1 MEKVAKFIVK
11 QRWIILVIFIAMII
25 YSALSIGLVNVE
37 RSITNYLPEDTDTKK
52 ALDIM
57 EKEFITYGTARI
69 NISDITYGE
78 AEKVADEIR
87 AIAGVKEVVFD
98 DSDAH
103 YKDSHALIS
112 ITFAYETSDERA
124 VKAYNDVIDHV
135 KDYDISIPT
144 SLLPS
149 YELYADSLAKDM
161 KLIIALAAI
170 VIVIVLIF
178 TSKSFA
184 EVLVFPFVFGIAAL
198 LNMGTN
204 YWFGRISFV
213 SNSVCIILQLAL
225 AIDYSII
232 LCHRFTEEK
241 EKSGNI
247 KEAMVIAL
255 SKAIP
260 EILSSC
266 LTTIS
271 GLLAL
276 VAMQLKLGADLG
288 LVLAKSI
295 VCSIL
300 TVIFLMPTLLILFS
314 KLMDKSKHKSFVP
327 KIGFWGKG
335 VVKASK
341 ILPVVFICLIVVFGG
356 LSSKIDYTYVLN
368 NIESSKPTDAQVAI
382 KETEETFGIDNMLV
396 VLVPK
401 GDYEKERRV
410 LETVG
415 EMSEITSALG
425 IANIEFEEGMYVT
438 DKVTFNEFSNL
449 TGIDATL
456 SRRLFDAYRILNG
469 VSGNTDSMEVPLI
482 DVAIFGVNIIDSGLI
497 RLDPDSLEMLESI
510 KPLIK
515 DADDQLIGEN
525 YSRLVFNLNMPIEG
539 EETFKVID
547 RIKDS
552 VKELYPE
559 AILAGES
566 INAYDLRASFQSD
579 NLIIGLLTVAF
590 VYIILLLTFKSWGLP
605 LLLVAIIQGAI
616 YINFGLVPLFGKNF
630 FFFIYLIVSAI
641 QMGATIDYA
650 ILMTNHYRE
659 ERLTKDKK
667 TAVIDAINA
676 SFPTIIT
683 SGTIMTVAAFLV
695 GIIASDPLI
704 SSLGMCLG
712 RGTIISILSVMTVL
726 PAMLYLFEGV
736 INKTY
741 FKKKNKGALPYVTC
755 NVDGGF
761 LEESRKAFEDEGKIA
776 DNYISDSASN
786 EANGAADKEENI
798 V

>member
-1 MEKVAKFIVK
+1 MEKISGFIVK
-11 QRWIILVIFIAMII
+11 RRWIILLIFIAMIV
-25 YSALSIGLVNVE
+25 YCACSIGLVEVE

-57 EKEFITYGTARI
+57 EKEFVTYGTTRI
-69 NISDITYGE
+69 NVSDVAYDE
-78 AEKVADEIR
+78 AEELSVRIR
-87 AIAGVKEVVFD
+87 KIDGVKEVVFD
-98 DSDAH
+98 GSEAH
-103 YKDSHALIS
+103 YKDRHALIS
-112 ITFAYETSDERA
+112 VTFAYETSDARA
-124 VKAYNDVIDHV
+124 VEAYNEVIASLEG
-135 KDYDISIPT
+135 YDISIPT

-161 KLIIALAAI
+161 KLIIGLAAI
-170 VIVIVLIF
+170 VIVVVLIF

-204 YWFGRISFV
+204 YWFGKISFV

-232 LCHRFTEEK
+232 LCHRFTAEK
-241 EKSGNI
+241 ERCDDIG
-247 KEAMVIAL
+247 EAMVSAL

-295 VCSIL
+295 AFSIL
-300 TVIFLMPTLLILFS
+300 TVIFLMPTLLLLFS
-314 KLMDKSKHKSFVP
+314 KFMDKSKHRSFVP
-327 KIGFWGKG
+327 KISFLGKG
-335 VVKASK
+335 VVKAGK
-341 ILPVVFICLIVVFGG
+341 ILPVIFICLIAVFGG
-356 LSSKIDYTYVLN
+356 LSTKIDYTYVLN
-368 NIESSKPTDAQVAI
+368 NIESGKPTDAQIAI
-382 KETEETFGIDNMLV
+382 KETEEIFGIDNMLV
-396 VLVPK
+396 VLVPV
-401 GDYEKERRV
+401 GDYEKERQV
-410 LETVG
+410 LERVG
-415 EMSEITSALG
+415 GMKEITSALG
-425 IANIEFEEGMYVT
+425 IANIEFEEGIYVT
-438 DKVTFNEFSNL
+438 DGMTYSEFSNL
-449 TGIDATL
+449 TGIDAAL
-456 SRRLFDAYRILNG
+456 SRRLFDAYRIMNG
-469 VSGNTDSMEVPLI
+469 IGGSTESMEVPLI
-482 DVAIFGVNIIDSGLI
+482 DVAIFGVRLIDSGIIGLGEED
-497 RLDPDSLEMLESI
+497 RATLEEI

-515 DADDQLIGEN
+515 DADDQLIGDR
-525 YSRLVFNLNMPIEG
+525 YSRLVFNLDMPIEG
-539 EETFKVID
+539 EETFRTID
-547 RIKDS
+547 EIKES
-552 VKELYPE
+552 VKQLYPD

-566 INAYDLRASFQSD
+566 INAYDLRASFQFD

-590 VYIILLLTFKSWGLP
+590 VYAILLFTFKSWGLP

-659 ERLTKDKK
+659 ERATKDKK

-712 RGTIISILSVMTVL
+712 RGTIISIISVMTVL
-726 PAMLYLFEGV
+726 PATLYLFEGV
-736 INKTY
+736 IKKTS
-741 FKKKNKGALPYVTC
+741 FGRKRNSSPPPYAVC
-755 NVDGGF
+755 DVDGGF
-761 LEESRKAFEDEGKIA
+761 LEDSRKAFDEEEVKVSR
-776 DNYISDSASN
+776 NFSN
-786 EANGAADKEENI
+786 EDGDNCDDSIIGDR
-798 V
+798 

>member
-1 MEKVAKFIVK
+1 MEKISRFIVK
-11 QRWIILVIFIAMII
+11 RRWIILLIFIAMIV
-25 YSALSIGLVNVE
+25 YCACSIGLVEVE

-57 EKEFITYGTARI
+57 EKEFVTYGTTRINVSDVAYDEAEELSARI
-69 NISDITYGE
+69 RKID
-78 AEKVADEIR
+78 
-87 AIAGVKEVVFD
+87 GVKEVVFD
-98 DSDAH
+98 GSEAH
-103 YKDSHALIS
+103 YKDRHALIS
-112 ITFAYETSDERA
+112 VTFAYETSDARA
-124 VKAYNDVIDHV
+124 VEAYNEVIASLEG
-135 KDYDISIPT
+135 YDISIPT

-161 KLIIALAAI
+161 KLIIGLAAI
-170 VIVIVLIF
+170 VIVVVLIF

-204 YWFGRISFV
+204 YWFGKISFV

-232 LCHRFTEEK
+232 LCHRFTAEK
-241 EKSGNI
+241 ERCDDIG
-247 KEAMVIAL
+247 EAMVSAL

-295 VCSIL
+295 VFSIL
-300 TVIFLMPTLLILFS
+300 TVIFLMPTLLLLFS
-314 KLMDKSKHKSFVP
+314 KFMDKSKHRSFVP
-327 KIGFWGKG
+327 KISFLGKG
-335 VVKASK
+335 VVKAGK
-341 ILPVVFICLIVVFGG
+341 ILPVIFICLIAVFGG
-356 LSSKIDYTYVLN
+356 LSTKIDYTYVLN
-368 NIESSKPTDAQVAI
+368 NIESGKPTDAQIAI
-382 KETEETFGIDNMLV
+382 KETEEIFGIDNMLV
-396 VLVPK
+396 VLVPV
-401 GDYEKERRV
+401 GDYEKERQV
-410 LETVG
+410 LERVG
-415 EMSEITSALG
+415 GMKEITSALG
-425 IANIEFEEGMYVT
+425 IANIEFEEGIYVT
-438 DKVTFNEFSNL
+438 DGMTYNEFSNL
-449 TGIDATL
+449 TGIDVAL
-456 SRRLFDAYRILNG
+456 SRRLFDAYRIMNG
-469 VSGNTDSMEVPLI
+469 IGGSTESMEVPLI
-482 DVAIFGVNIIDSGLI
+482 DVAIFGVRLIDSGIIGLGEED
-497 RLDPDSLEMLESI
+497 RATLEEI

-515 DADDQLIGEN
+515 DADDQLIGDR
-525 YSRLVFNLNMPIEG
+525 YSRLVFNLDMPIEG
-539 EETFKVID
+539 EETFRTID
-547 RIKDS
+547 AIKES
-552 VKELYPE
+552 VKELYPD

-566 INAYDLRASFQSD
+566 INAYDLRASFQFD

-590 VYIILLLTFKSWGLP
+590 VYAILLFTFKSWGLP

-659 ERLTKDKK
+659 ERATKDKK
-667 TAVIDAINA
+667 AAVIDAINA

-712 RGTIISILSVMTVL
+712 RGTIISIISVMTVL
-726 PAMLYLFEGV
+726 PATLYLFEGV
-736 INKTY
+736 IKKTS
-741 FKKKNKGALPYVTC
+741 FGKNRNSSPPPYAAC

-761 LEESRKAFEDEGKIA
+761 LEDSRRAFDEEETTVSRNFSSEEGDNA
-776 DNYISDSASN
+776 DNSITSDR
-786 EANGAADKEENI
+786 
-798 V
+798 

>member
-1 MEKVAKFIVK
+1 MEKISGFIVK
-11 QRWIILVIFIAMII
+11 RRWIILLIFIAMIV
-25 YSALSIGLVNVE
+25 YCACSIGLVEVE

-57 EKEFITYGTARI
+57 EKEFVTYGTTRI
-69 NISDITYGE
+69 NVSDVAYDE
-78 AEKVADEIR
+78 AEELSVRIR
-87 AIAGVKEVVFD
+87 KIDGVKEVVFD
-98 DSDAH
+98 GSEAH
-103 YKDSHALIS
+103 YKDRHALIS
-112 ITFAYETSDERA
+112 VTFAYETSDARA
-124 VKAYNDVIDHV
+124 VEAYNEVIASLEG
-135 KDYDISIPT
+135 YDISIPT

-161 KLIIALAAI
+161 KLIIGLAAI
-170 VIVIVLIF
+170 VIVVVLIF

-204 YWFGRISFV
+204 YWFGKISFV

-232 LCHRFTEEK
+232 LCHRFTAEK
-241 EKSGNI
+241 ERCDDIG
-247 KEAMVIAL
+247 EAMVSAL

-295 VCSIL
+295 AFSIL
-300 TVIFLMPTLLILFS
+300 TVIFLMPTLLLLFS
-314 KLMDKSKHKSFVP
+314 KFMDKSKHRSFVP
-327 KIGFWGKG
+327 KISFLGKG
-335 VVKASK
+335 VVKAGK
-341 ILPVVFICLIVVFGG
+341 ILPVIFICLIAVFGG
-356 LSSKIDYTYVLN
+356 LSTKIDYTYVLN
-368 NIESSKPTDAQVAI
+368 NIESGKPTDAQIAI
-382 KETEETFGIDNMLV
+382 KETDEIFGIDNMLV
-396 VLVPK
+396 VLVPV
-401 GDYEKERRV
+401 GDYEKERQV
-410 LETVG
+410 LERVG
-415 EMSEITSALG
+415 GMKEITSALG
-425 IANIEFEEGMYVT
+425 IANIEFEEGIYVT
-438 DKVTFNEFSNL
+438 DGMTYSEFSNL
-449 TGIDATL
+449 TGIDAAL
-456 SRRLFDAYRILNG
+456 SRRLFDAYRIMNG
-469 VSGNTDSMEVPLI
+469 IGGSTESMEVPLI
-482 DVAIFGVNIIDSGLI
+482 DVAIFGVRLIDSGIIGLGEED
-497 RLDPDSLEMLESI
+497 RATLEEI

-515 DADDQLIGEN
+515 DADDQLIGDR
-525 YSRLVFNLNMPIEG
+525 YSRLVFNLDMPIEG
-539 EETFKVID
+539 EETFRTID
-547 RIKDS
+547 EIKES
-552 VKELYPE
+552 VKQLYPD

-566 INAYDLRASFQSD
+566 INAYDLRASFQFD

-590 VYIILLLTFKSWGLP
+590 VYAILLFTFKSWGLP

-659 ERLTKDKK
+659 ERATKDKK

-712 RGTIISILSVMTVL
+712 RGTIISIISVMTVL
-726 PAMLYLFEGV
+726 PATLYLFEGV
-736 INKTY
+736 IKKTS
-741 FKKKNKGALPYVTC
+741 FGRKRNSSPPPYAVC
-755 NVDGGF
+755 DVDGGF
-761 LEESRKAFEDEGKIA
+761 LEDSRKAFDEEEVKVSR
-776 DNYISDSASN
+776 NFSN
-786 EANGAADKEENI
+786 EDGDNCDDSIIGDR
-798 V
+798 

>member
-1 MEKVAKFIVK
+1 MEKISGFIVK
-11 QRWIILVIFIAMII
+11 RRWIILLIFIAMIV
-25 YSALSIGLVNVE
+25 YCACSIGLVEVE

-57 EKEFITYGTARI
+57 EKEFVTYGTTRI
-69 NISDITYGE
+69 NVSDVAYDE
-78 AEKVADEIR
+78 AEELSVRIR
-87 AIAGVKEVVFD
+87 KIDGVKEVVFD
-98 DSDAH
+98 GSEAH
-103 YKDSHALIS
+103 YKDRHALIS
-112 ITFAYETSDERA
+112 VTFAYETSDARA
-124 VKAYNDVIDHV
+124 VEAYNEVIASLEG
-135 KDYDISIPT
+135 YDISIPT

-161 KLIIALAAI
+161 KLIIGLAAI
-170 VIVIVLIF
+170 VIVVVLIF

-204 YWFGRISFV
+204 YWFGKISFV

-232 LCHRFTEEK
+232 LCHRFTAEK
-241 EKSGNI
+241 ERCDDIG
-247 KEAMVIAL
+247 EAMVSAL

-295 VCSIL
+295 AFSIL
-300 TVIFLMPTLLILFS
+300 TVIFLMPTLLLLFS
-314 KLMDKSKHKSFVP
+314 KFMDKSKHRSFVP
-327 KIGFWGKG
+327 KISFLGKG
-335 VVKASK
+335 VVKAGK
-341 ILPVVFICLIVVFGG
+341 ILPVIFICLIAVFGG
-356 LSSKIDYTYVLN
+356 LSTKIDYTYVLN
-368 NIESSKPTDAQVAI
+368 NIESGKPTDAQIAI
-382 KETEETFGIDNMLV
+382 KETEEIFGIDNMLV
-396 VLVPK
+396 VLVPV
-401 GDYEKERRV
+401 GDYEKERQV
-410 LETVG
+410 LERVG
-415 EMSEITSALG
+415 GMKEITSALG
-425 IANIEFEEGMYVT
+425 IANIEFEEGIYVT
-438 DKVTFNEFSNL
+438 DGMTYSEFSNL
-449 TGIDATL
+449 TGIDAAL
-456 SRRLFDAYRILNG
+456 SRRLFDAYRIMNG
-469 VSGNTDSMEVPLI
+469 IGGSTESMEVPLI
-482 DVAIFGVNIIDSGLI
+482 DVAIFGVRLIDSGIIGLGEED
-497 RLDPDSLEMLESI
+497 RATLEEI

-515 DADDQLIGEN
+515 DADDQLIGDR
-525 YSRLVFNLNMPIEG
+525 YSRLVFNLDMPIEG
-539 EETFKVID
+539 EETFRTID
-547 RIKDS
+547 EIKES
-552 VKELYPE
+552 VKQLYPD

-566 INAYDLRASFQSD
+566 INAYDLRASFQFD

-590 VYIILLLTFKSWGLP
+590 VYAILLFTFKSWGLP

-659 ERLTKDKK
+659 ERATKDKK

-712 RGTIISILSVMTVL
+712 RGTIISIISVMTVL
-726 PAMLYLFEGV
+726 PATLYLFEGV
-736 INKTY
+736 IKKTS
-741 FKKKNKGALPYVTC
+741 FGRKRNSSPPPYAVC
-755 NVDGGF
+755 DVDGGF
-761 LEESRKAFEDEGKIA
+761 LEDSRKAFDE
-776 DNYISDSASN
+776 
-786 EANGAADKEENI
+786 E
-798 V
+798 

>member
-1 MEKVAKFIVK
+1 MEKISGFIVK
-11 QRWIILVIFIAMII
+11 RRWIILLIFIAMIV
-25 YSALSIGLVNVE
+25 YCACSIGLVEVE

-57 EKEFITYGTARI
+57 EKEFVTYGTTRINVSDVAYDEAEELSARI
-69 NISDITYGE
+69 RKID
-78 AEKVADEIR
+78 
-87 AIAGVKEVVFD
+87 GVKEVVFD
-98 DSDAH
+98 GSEAH
-103 YKDSHALIS
+103 YKDRHALIS
-112 ITFAYETSDERA
+112 VTFAYETSDARA
-124 VKAYNDVIDHV
+124 VEAYNEVIASLEG
-135 KDYDISIPT
+135 YDISIPT

-161 KLIIALAAI
+161 KLIIGLAAI
-170 VIVIVLIF
+170 VIVVVLIF

-204 YWFGRISFV
+204 YWFGKISFV

-232 LCHRFTEEK
+232 LCHRFTAEK
-241 EKSGNI
+241 ERCDDIG
-247 KEAMVIAL
+247 EAMVSAL

-295 VCSIL
+295 AFSIL
-300 TVIFLMPTLLILFS
+300 TVIFLMPTLLLLFS
-314 KLMDKSKHKSFVP
+314 KFMDKSKHRSFVP
-327 KIGFWGKG
+327 KISFLGKG
-335 VVKASK
+335 VVKAGK
-341 ILPVVFICLIVVFGG
+341 ILPVIFICLIAVFGG
-356 LSSKIDYTYVLN
+356 LSTKIDYTYVLN
-368 NIESSKPTDAQVAI
+368 NIESGKPTDAQIAI
-382 KETEETFGIDNMLV
+382 KETEEIFGIDNMLV
-396 VLVPK
+396 VLVPV
-401 GDYEKERRV
+401 GDYEKERQV
-410 LETVG
+410 LERVG
-415 EMSEITSALG
+415 GMKEITSALG
-425 IANIEFEEGMYVT
+425 IANIEFEEGIYVT
-438 DKVTFNEFSNL
+438 DGMTYSEFSNL
-449 TGIDATL
+449 TGIDAAL
-456 SRRLFDAYRILNG
+456 SRRLFDAYRIMNG
-469 VSGNTDSMEVPLI
+469 IGGSTESMEVPLI
-482 DVAIFGVNIIDSGLI
+482 DVAIFGVRLIDSGIIGLGEED
-497 RLDPDSLEMLESI
+497 RATLEEI

-515 DADDQLIGEN
+515 DADDQLIGDR
-525 YSRLVFNLNMPIEG
+525 YSRLVFNLDMPIEG
-539 EETFKVID
+539 EETFRTID
-547 RIKDS
+547 EIKES
-552 VKELYPE
+552 VKQLYPD

-566 INAYDLRASFQSD
+566 INAYDLRASFQFD

-590 VYIILLLTFKSWGLP
+590 VYAILLFTFKSWGLP

-659 ERLTKDKK
+659 ERATKDKK

-712 RGTIISILSVMTVL
+712 RGTIISIISVMTVL
-726 PAMLYLFEGV
+726 PATLYLFEGV
-736 INKTY
+736 IKKTS
-741 FKKKNKGALPYVTC
+741 FGRKRNSSPPPYAVC
-755 NVDGGF
+755 DVDGGF
-761 LEESRKAFEDEGKIA
+761 LEDSRKAFDE
-776 DNYISDSASN
+776 
-786 EANGAADKEENI
+786 E
-798 V
+798 

>member
-1 MEKVAKFIVK
+1 MGKISGFIVK
-11 QRWIILVIFIAMII
+11 RRWIILLIFIAMIV
-25 YSALSIGLVNVE
+25 YCACSIGLVEVE

-57 EKEFITYGTARI
+57 EKEFVTYGTTRINVSDIAYDEAEELSARI
-69 NISDITYGE
+69 RKID
-78 AEKVADEIR
+78 
-87 AIAGVKEVVFD
+87 GVKEVVFD
-98 DSDAH
+98 GSEAH
-103 YKDSHALIS
+103 YKDRHALIS
-112 ITFAYETSDERA
+112 VTFAYETSDARA
-124 VKAYNDVIDHV
+124 VEAYNEVIASLEG
-135 KDYDISIPT
+135 YDISIPT

-161 KLIIALAAI
+161 KLIIGLAAI
-170 VIVIVLIF
+170 VIVVVLIF

-204 YWFGRISFV
+204 YWFGKISFV

-232 LCHRFTEEK
+232 LCHRFTDEK
-241 EKSGNI
+241 EKRGDI
-247 KEAMVIAL
+247 GEAMVSAL

-300 TVIFLMPTLLILFS
+300 TVIFLMPTLLLLFS
-314 KLMDKSKHKSFVP
+314 KFMDKSKHRSFVP
-327 KIGFWGKG
+327 KISFLGKG
-335 VVKASK
+335 VVKAGK
-341 ILPVVFICLIVVFGG
+341 ILPVIFICLIAVFGG
-356 LSSKIDYTYVLN
+356 LSTKIDYTYVLN
-368 NIESSKPTDAQVAI
+368 NIESGKPTDAQIAI
-382 KETEETFGIDNMLV
+382 KETEEIFGIDNMLV
-396 VLVPK
+396 VLVPV
-401 GDYEKERRV
+401 GDYEKERQV
-410 LETVG
+410 LERVG
-415 EMSEITSALG
+415 GMKEITSALG
-425 IANIEFEEGMYVT
+425 IANIEFEEGIYVT
-438 DKVTFNEFSNL
+438 DGMTYSEFSNL
-449 TGIDATL
+449 TGIDAAL
-456 SRRLFDAYRILNG
+456 SRRLFDAYRIMNG
-469 VSGNTDSMEVPLI
+469 IGGSTESMEVPLI
-482 DVAIFGVNIIDSGLI
+482 DVAIFGVRLIDSGIIGLGEED
-497 RLDPDSLEMLESI
+497 RATLEEI

-515 DADDQLIGEN
+515 DADDQLIGDR
-525 YSRLVFNLNMPIEG
+525 YSRLVFNLDMPIEG
-539 EETFKVID
+539 EETFRTID
-547 RIKDS
+547 EIKES
-552 VKELYPE
+552 VKQLYPD

-566 INAYDLRASFQSD
+566 INAYDLRASFQFD

-590 VYIILLLTFKSWGLP
+590 VYAILLFTFKSWGLP

-659 ERLTKDKK
+659 ERATKDKK

-712 RGTIISILSVMTVL
+712 RGTIISIISVMTVL
-726 PAMLYLFEGV
+726 PATLYLFEGV
-736 INKTY
+736 IKKTS
-741 FKKKNKGALPYVTC
+741 FGRKRNSSPPPYAVC
-755 NVDGGF
+755 DVDGGF
-761 LEESRKAFEDEGKIA
+761 LEDSRKAFDE
-776 DNYISDSASN
+776 
-786 EANGAADKEENI
+786 E
-798 V
+798 

>member
-1 MEKVAKFIVK
+1 MEKISGFIVK
-11 QRWIILVIFIAMII
+11 RRWIILLIFIAMIV
-25 YSALSIGLVNVE
+25 YCACSIGLVEVE

-57 EKEFITYGTARI
+57 EKEFVTYGTTRINVSDVAYDEAEELSARI
-69 NISDITYGE
+69 RKID
-78 AEKVADEIR
+78 
-87 AIAGVKEVVFD
+87 GVKEVVFD
-98 DSDAH
+98 GSEAH
-103 YKDSHALIS
+103 YKDRHALIS
-112 ITFAYETSDERA
+112 VTFAYETSDARA
-124 VKAYNDVIDHV
+124 VEAYNEVIASLEG
-135 KDYDISIPT
+135 YDISIPT

-161 KLIIALAAI
+161 KLIIGLAAI
-170 VIVIVLIF
+170 VIVVVLIF

-204 YWFGRISFV
+204 YWFGKISFV

-232 LCHRFTEEK
+232 LCHRFTAEK
-241 EKSGNI
+241 ERCDDIG
-247 KEAMVIAL
+247 EAMVSAL

-295 VCSIL
+295 AFSIL
-300 TVIFLMPTLLILFS
+300 TVIFLMPTLLLLFS
-314 KLMDKSKHKSFVP
+314 KFMDKSKHRSFVP
-327 KIGFWGKG
+327 KISFLGKG
-335 VVKASK
+335 VVKAGK
-341 ILPVVFICLIVVFGG
+341 ILPVIFICLIAVFGG
-356 LSSKIDYTYVLN
+356 LSTKIDYTYVLN
-368 NIESSKPTDAQVAI
+368 NIESGKPTDAQIAI
-382 KETEETFGIDNMLV
+382 KETEEIFGIDNMLV
-396 VLVPK
+396 VLVPV
-401 GDYEKERRV
+401 GDYEKERQV
-410 LETVG
+410 LERVG
-415 EMSEITSALG
+415 GMKEITSALG
-425 IANIEFEEGMYVT
+425 IANIEFEEGIYVT
-438 DKVTFNEFSNL
+438 DGMTYSEFSNL
-449 TGIDATL
+449 TGIDAAL
-456 SRRLFDAYRILNG
+456 SRRLFDAYRIING
-469 VSGNTDSMEVPLI
+469 IGGSTESMEVPLI
-482 DVAIFGVNIIDSGLI
+482 DVAIFGVRLIDSGIIGLGEED
-497 RLDPDSLEMLESI
+497 RATLEEI

-515 DADDQLIGEN
+515 DADDQLIGDR
-525 YSRLVFNLNMPIEG
+525 YSRLVFNLDMPIEG
-539 EETFKVID
+539 EETFRTID
-547 RIKDS
+547 EIKES
-552 VKELYPE
+552 VKQLYPD

-566 INAYDLRASFQSD
+566 INAYDLRASFQFD

-590 VYIILLLTFKSWGLP
+590 VYAILLFTFKSWGLP

-659 ERLTKDKK
+659 ERATKDKK

-712 RGTIISILSVMTVL
+712 RGTIISIISVMTVL
-726 PAMLYLFEGV
+726 PATLYLFEGV
-736 INKTY
+736 IKKTS
-741 FKKKNKGALPYVTC
+741 FGRKRNSSPPPYAVC
-755 NVDGGF
+755 DVDGGF
-761 LEESRKAFEDEGKIA
+761 LEDSRKAFDE
-776 DNYISDSASN
+776 
-786 EANGAADKEENI
+786 E
-798 V
+798 

>member
-1 MEKVAKFIVK
+1 MEKISRFIVK
-11 QRWIILVIFIAMII
+11 RRWIILLIFIAMIV
-25 YSALSIGLVNVE
+25 YCACSIGLVEVE

-57 EKEFITYGTARI
+57 EKEFVTYGTTRINVSDVAYDEAEELSARI
-69 NISDITYGE
+69 RKID
-78 AEKVADEIR
+78 
-87 AIAGVKEVVFD
+87 GVKEVVFD
-98 DSDAH
+98 GSEAH
-103 YKDSHALIS
+103 YKDRHALIS
-112 ITFAYETSDERA
+112 VTFAYETSDARA
-124 VKAYNDVIDHV
+124 VEAYNEVIASLEG
-135 KDYDISIPT
+135 YDISIPT

-161 KLIIALAAI
+161 KLIIGLAAI
-170 VIVIVLIF
+170 VIVVVLIF

-204 YWFGRISFV
+204 YWFGKISFV

-232 LCHRFTEEK
+232 LCHRFTAEK
-241 EKSGNI
+241 ERCDDIG
-247 KEAMVIAL
+247 EAMVSAL

-295 VCSIL
+295 VFSIL
-300 TVIFLMPTLLILFS
+300 TVIFLMPTLLLLFS
-314 KLMDKSKHKSFVP
+314 KFMDKSKHRSFVP
-327 KIGFWGKG
+327 KISFLGKG
-335 VVKASK
+335 VVKAGK
-341 ILPVVFICLIVVFGG
+341 ILPVIFICLIAVFGG
-356 LSSKIDYTYVLN
+356 LSTKIDYTYVLN
-368 NIESSKPTDAQVAI
+368 NIESGKPTDAQIAI
-382 KETEETFGIDNMLV
+382 KETEELFGIDNMLV
-396 VLVPK
+396 VLVPV
-401 GDYEKERRV
+401 GDYEKERQV
-410 LETVG
+410 LERVG
-415 EMSEITSALG
+415 GMKEITSALG
-425 IANIEFEEGMYVT
+425 IANIEFEEGIYVT
-438 DKVTFNEFSNL
+438 DGMTYNEFSNL
-449 TGIDATL
+449 TGIDVAL
-456 SRRLFDAYRILNG
+456 SRRLFDAYRIMNG
-469 VSGNTDSMEVPLI
+469 IGGSTESMEVPLI
-482 DVAIFGVNIIDSGLI
+482 DVAIFGVRLIDSGIIGLGEED
-497 RLDPDSLEMLESI
+497 RATLEEI

-515 DADDQLIGEN
+515 DADDQLIGDR
-525 YSRLVFNLNMPIEG
+525 YSRLVFNLDMPIEG
-539 EETFKVID
+539 EETFRTID
-547 RIKDS
+547 AIKES
-552 VKELYPE
+552 VKELYPD
-559 AILAGES
+559 AIFAGES
-566 INAYDLRASFQSD
+566 INAYDLRASFQFD

-590 VYIILLLTFKSWGLP
+590 VYAILLFTFKSWGLP

-659 ERLTKDKK
+659 ERATKDKK

-712 RGTIISILSVMTVL
+712 RGTIISIISVMTVL
-726 PAMLYLFEGV
+726 PATLYLFEGV
-736 INKTY
+736 IKKTS
-741 FKKKNKGALPYVTC
+741 FGRKRNSSPPPYAVC
-755 NVDGGF
+755 SVDGGF
-761 LEESRKAFEDEGKIA
+761 LEDSRRAFDE
-776 DNYISDSASN
+776 
-786 EANGAADKEENI
+786 E
-798 V
+798 

>member
-1 MEKVAKFIVK
+1 MEKISGFIVK
-11 QRWIILVIFIAMII
+11 RRWIILLIFIAMIV
-25 YSALSIGLVNVE
+25 YCACSIGLVEVE

-57 EKEFITYGTARI
+57 EKEFVTYGTTRINVSDVAYDEAEELSARI
-69 NISDITYGE
+69 RKID
-78 AEKVADEIR
+78 
-87 AIAGVKEVVFD
+87 GVKEVVFD
-98 DSDAH
+98 GSEAH
-103 YKDSHALIS
+103 YKDRHALIS
-112 ITFAYETSDERA
+112 VTFAYETSDARA
-124 VKAYNDVIDHV
+124 VEAYNEVIASLEG
-135 KDYDISIPT
+135 YDISIPT

-161 KLIIALAAI
+161 KLIIGLAAI
-170 VIVIVLIF
+170 VIVVVLIF

-204 YWFGRISFV
+204 YWFGKISFV

-232 LCHRFTEEK
+232 LCHRFTAEK
-241 EKSGNI
+241 ERCDDIG
-247 KEAMVIAL
+247 EAMVSAL

-295 VCSIL
+295 VFSIL
-300 TVIFLMPTLLILFS
+300 TVIFLMPTLLLLFS
-314 KLMDKSKHKSFVP
+314 KFMDKSKHRSFVP
-327 KIGFWGKG
+327 KISFLGKG
-335 VVKASK
+335 VVKAGK
-341 ILPVVFICLIVVFGG
+341 ILPVIFICLIAVFGG
-356 LSSKIDYTYVLN
+356 LSTKIDYTYVLN
-368 NIESSKPTDAQVAI
+368 NIESGKPTDAQIAI
-382 KETEETFGIDNMLV
+382 KETEEIFGIDNMLV
-396 VLVPK
+396 VLVPV
-401 GDYEKERRV
+401 GDYEKERQV
-410 LETVG
+410 LERVG
-415 EMSEITSALG
+415 GMKEITSALG
-425 IANIEFEEGMYVT
+425 IANIEFEEGIYVT
-438 DKVTFNEFSNL
+438 DGMTYSEFSNL
-449 TGIDATL
+449 TGIDAAL
-456 SRRLFDAYRILNG
+456 SRRLFDAYRIMNG
-469 VSGNTDSMEVPLI
+469 IGGSTESMEVPLI
-482 DVAIFGVNIIDSGLI
+482 DVAIFGVRLIDSGIIGLGEED
-497 RLDPDSLEMLESI
+497 RATLEEI

-515 DADDQLIGEN
+515 DADDQLIGDR
-525 YSRLVFNLNMPIEG
+525 YSRLVFNLDMPIEG
-539 EETFKVID
+539 EETFRTID
-547 RIKDS
+547 EIKES
-552 VKELYPE
+552 VKQLYPD

-566 INAYDLRASFQSD
+566 INAYDLRASFQFD

-590 VYIILLLTFKSWGLP
+590 VYAILLFTFKSWGLP

-659 ERLTKDKK
+659 ERATKDKK

-712 RGTIISILSVMTVL
+712 RGTIISIISVMTVL
-726 PAMLYLFEGV
+726 PATLYLFEGV
-736 INKTY
+736 IKKTS
-741 FKKKNKGALPYVTC
+741 FGRKRNSSPPPYAVC
-755 NVDGGF
+755 DVDGGF
-761 LEESRKAFEDEGKIA
+761 LEDSRKAFDE
-776 DNYISDSASN
+776 
-786 EANGAADKEENI
+786 E
-798 V
+798 

>member
-1 MEKVAKFIVK
+1 MEKISRFIVK
-11 QRWIILVIFIAMII
+11 RRWIILLIFIAMIV
-25 YSALSIGLVNVE
+25 YCACSIGLVEVE

-57 EKEFITYGTARI
+57 EKEFVTYGTTRINVSDVAYDEAEELSARI
-69 NISDITYGE
+69 RKID
-78 AEKVADEIR
+78 
-87 AIAGVKEVVFD
+87 GVKEVVFD
-98 DSDAH
+98 V
-103 YKDSHALIS
+103 
-112 ITFAYETSDERA
+112 AYETSDARA
-124 VKAYNDVIDHV
+124 VEAYNEVIASLEG
-135 KDYDISIPT
+135 YDISIPT

-161 KLIIALAAI
+161 KLIIGLAAI
-170 VIVIVLIF
+170 VIVVVLIF

-204 YWFGRISFV
+204 YWFGKISFV

-232 LCHRFTEEK
+232 LCHRFTAEK
-241 EKSGNI
+241 ERCDDIG
-247 KEAMVIAL
+247 EAMVSAL

-295 VCSIL
+295 VFSIL
-300 TVIFLMPTLLILFS
+300 TVIFLMPTLLLLFS
-314 KLMDKSKHKSFVP
+314 KFMDKSKHRSFVP
-327 KIGFWGKG
+327 KISFLGKG
-335 VVKASK
+335 VVKAGK
-341 ILPVVFICLIVVFGG
+341 ILPVIFICLIAVFGG
-356 LSSKIDYTYVLN
+356 LSTKIDYTYVLN
-368 NIESSKPTDAQVAI
+368 NIESGKPTDAQIAI
-382 KETEETFGIDNMLV
+382 KETEEIFGIDNMLV
-396 VLVPK
+396 VLVPV
-401 GDYEKERRV
+401 GDYEKERQV
-410 LETVG
+410 LERVG
-415 EMSEITSALG
+415 GMKEITSALG
-425 IANIEFEEGMYVT
+425 IANIEFEEGIYVT
-438 DKVTFNEFSNL
+438 DGMTYNEFSNL
-449 TGIDATL
+449 TGIDVAL
-456 SRRLFDAYRILNG
+456 SRRLFDAYRIMNG
-469 VSGNTDSMEVPLI
+469 IGGSTESMEVPLI
-482 DVAIFGVNIIDSGLI
+482 DVAIFGVRLIDSGIIGLGEED
-497 RLDPDSLEMLESI
+497 RATLEEI

-515 DADDQLIGEN
+515 DADDQLIGDR
-525 YSRLVFNLNMPIEG
+525 YSRLVFNLDMPIEG
-539 EETFKVID
+539 EETFRTID
-547 RIKDS
+547 EIKES
-552 VKELYPE
+552 VKQLYPD

-566 INAYDLRASFQSD
+566 INAYDLRASFQFD

-590 VYIILLLTFKSWGLP
+590 VYAILLFTFKSWGLP

-659 ERLTKDKK
+659 ERATKDKK

-712 RGTIISILSVMTVL
+712 RGTIISIISVMTVL
-726 PAMLYLFEGV
+726 PATLYLFEGV
-736 INKTY
+736 IKKTS
-741 FKKKNKGALPYVTC
+741 FGRKRNSSPPPYAVC
-755 NVDGGF
+755 DVDGGF
-761 LEESRKAFEDEGKIA
+761 LEDSRKAFDEEETTVSRNFSSEEGDNA
-776 DNYISDSASN
+776 DNSITSDR
-786 EANGAADKEENI
+786 
-798 V
+798 

>member
-1 MEKVAKFIVK
+1 MEKISGFIVK
-11 QRWIILVIFIAMII
+11 RRWIILLIFIAMIV
-25 YSALSIGLVNVE
+25 YCACSIGLVEVE

-57 EKEFITYGTARI
+57 EKEFVTYGTTRINVSDVAYDEAEELSARI
-69 NISDITYGE
+69 R
-78 AEKVADEIR
+78 EID
-87 AIAGVKEVVFD
+87 GVKEVVFD
-98 DSDAH
+98 GSEAH
-103 YKDSHALIS
+103 YKDRHALIS
-112 ITFAYETSDERA
+112 VTFAYETSDARA
-124 VKAYNDVIDHV
+124 VEAYNEVIASLEG
-135 KDYDISIPT
+135 YDISIPT

-161 KLIIALAAI
+161 KLIIGLAAI
-170 VIVIVLIF
+170 VIVVVLIF

-204 YWFGRISFV
+204 YWFGKISFV

-232 LCHRFTEEK
+232 LCHRFTAEK
-241 EKSGNI
+241 ERCDDIG
-247 KEAMVIAL
+247 EAMVSAL

-295 VCSIL
+295 AFSIL
-300 TVIFLMPTLLILFS
+300 TVIFLMPTLLLLFS
-314 KLMDKSKHKSFVP
+314 KFMDKSKHRSFVP
-327 KIGFWGKG
+327 KISFLGKG
-335 VVKASK
+335 VVKAGK
-341 ILPVVFICLIVVFGG
+341 ILPVIFICLIAVFGG
-356 LSSKIDYTYVLN
+356 LSTKIDYTYVLN
-368 NIESSKPTDAQVAI
+368 NIESGKPTDAQIAI
-382 KETEETFGIDNMLV
+382 KETEEIFGIDNMLV
-396 VLVPK
+396 VLVPV
-401 GDYEKERRV
+401 GDYEKERQV
-410 LETVG
+410 LERVG
-415 EMSEITSALG
+415 GMKEITSALG
-425 IANIEFEEGMYVT
+425 IANIEFEEGIYVT
-438 DKVTFNEFSNL
+438 DGMTYSEFSNL
-449 TGIDATL
+449 TGIDAAL
-456 SRRLFDAYRILNG
+456 SRRLFDAYRIING
-469 VSGNTDSMEVPLI
+469 IGGSTESMEVPLI
-482 DVAIFGVNIIDSGLI
+482 DVAIFGVRLIDSGIIGLGEED
-497 RLDPDSLEMLESI
+497 RATLEEI

-515 DADDQLIGEN
+515 DADDQLIGDR
-525 YSRLVFNLNMPIEG
+525 YSRLVFNLDMPIEG
-539 EETFKVID
+539 EETFRTID
-547 RIKDS
+547 EIKES
-552 VKELYPE
+552 VKQLYPD

-566 INAYDLRASFQSD
+566 INAYDLRASFQFD

-590 VYIILLLTFKSWGLP
+590 VYAILLFTFKSWGLP

-659 ERLTKDKK
+659 ERATKDKK
-667 TAVIDAINA
+667 TAVIEAINA

-712 RGTIISILSVMTVL
+712 RGTIISIISVMTVL
-726 PAMLYLFEGV
+726 PATLYLFEGV
-736 INKTY
+736 IKKTS
-741 FKKKNKGALPYVTC
+741 FGRKRNSSPPPYAVC
-755 NVDGGF
+755 DVDGGF
-761 LEESRKAFEDEGKIA
+761 LEDSRKAFDE
-776 DNYISDSASN
+776 
-786 EANGAADKEENI
+786 E
-798 V
+798 

>member
-1 MEKVAKFIVK
+1 MEKISRFIVK
-11 QRWIILVIFIAMII
+11 RRWIILLIFIAMIV
-25 YSALSIGLVNVE
+25 YCACSIGLVEVE

-57 EKEFITYGTARI
+57 EKEFVTYGTTRINVSDVAYDEAEELSARI
-69 NISDITYGE
+69 RKID
-78 AEKVADEIR
+78 
-87 AIAGVKEVVFD
+87 GVKEVVFD
-98 DSDAH
+98 GSEAH
-103 YKDSHALIS
+103 YKDRHALIS
-112 ITFAYETSDERA
+112 VTFAYETSDARA
-124 VKAYNDVIDHV
+124 VEAYNEVIASLEG
-135 KDYDISIPT
+135 YDISIPT

-161 KLIIALAAI
+161 KLIIGLAAI
-170 VIVIVLIF
+170 VIVVVLIF

-204 YWFGRISFV
+204 YWFGKISFV

-232 LCHRFTEEK
+232 LCHRFTAEK
-241 EKSGNI
+241 ERCDDIG
-247 KEAMVIAL
+247 EAMVSAL

-295 VCSIL
+295 VFSIL
-300 TVIFLMPTLLILFS
+300 TVIFLMPTLLLLFS
-314 KLMDKSKHKSFVP
+314 KFMDKSKHRSFVP
-327 KIGFWGKG
+327 KISFLGKG
-335 VVKASK
+335 VVKAGK
-341 ILPVVFICLIVVFGG
+341 ILPVIFICLIAVFGG
-356 LSSKIDYTYVLN
+356 LSTKIDYTYVLN
-368 NIESSKPTDAQVAI
+368 NIESGKPTDAQIAI
-382 KETEETFGIDNMLV
+382 KETEEIFGIDNMLV
-396 VLVPK
+396 VLVPV
-401 GDYEKERRV
+401 GDYEKERQV
-410 LETVG
+410 LERVG
-415 EMSEITSALG
+415 GMKEITSALG
-425 IANIEFEEGMYVT
+425 IANIEFEEGIYVT
-438 DKVTFNEFSNL
+438 DGMTYNEFSNL
-449 TGIDATL
+449 TGIDVAL
-456 SRRLFDAYRILNG
+456 SRRLFDAYRIMNG
-469 VSGNTDSMEVPLI
+469 IGGSTESMEVPLI
-482 DVAIFGVNIIDSGLI
+482 DVAIFGVRLIDSGIIGLGEED
-497 RLDPDSLEMLESI
+497 RATLEEI

-515 DADDQLIGEN
+515 DADDQLIGDR
-525 YSRLVFNLNMPIEG
+525 YSRLVFNLDMPIEG
-539 EETFKVID
+539 EETFRTID
-547 RIKDS
+547 EIKES
-552 VKELYPE
+552 VKQLYPD

-566 INAYDLRASFQSD
+566 INAYDLRTSFQFD

-590 VYIILLLTFKSWGLP
+590 VYAILLFTFKSWGLP

-659 ERLTKDKK
+659 ERATKDKK

-712 RGTIISILSVMTVL
+712 RGTIISIISVMTVL
-726 PAMLYLFEGV
+726 PATLYLFEGV
-736 INKTY
+736 IKKTS
-741 FKKKNKGALPYVTC
+741 FGRKRNSSPPPYAVC
-755 NVDGGF
+755 DVDGGF
-761 LEESRKAFEDEGKIA
+761 LEDSRKAFDEEETTVSRNFSSEEGDNA
-776 DNYISDSASN
+776 DNSITSDR
-786 EANGAADKEENI
+786 
-798 V
+798 